1 MPPEPSA
8 SIPPSSRNLWLLLLA
23 FALIWFSNLDYR
35 HLVKPDEGRYAEI
48 PREMVA
54 TGDWTTPR
62 LNNIK
67 YFEKPALQYWA
78 TATAYTLFGEHEW
91 TARLWSGLTG
101 FAGVLFAFFAGRR
114 LFGADAGLNAA
125 LVLGSS
131 LLYLGIGHINTLDMG
146 VTFFM
151 TLGLFGFL
159 LAQHDAASPR
169 ENRVWMHV
177 TWAALACSVL
187 SKGLIG
193 LALPGAVMVLY
204 TLIQRD
210 WGLWKRLHLLSGLAL
225 FLLIT
230 VPWFVAVSIANPE
243 FFHFFFIHEHFER
256 FLTKAHGRFHPW
268 HYFVPILLL
277 GILPWLVLMFE
288 SLFKAWK
295 RENTQHFQVRR
306 FLMIWAVFIYFF
318 FSISSSKL
326 PSYILPIFPALA
338 LLIGDLL
345 AKLEPRQIFW
355 RIFPIVV
362 LAAAGLILSPFS
374 ILFASDTVP
383 LALYEKYRLW
393 IVSAAAVWLVGT
405 ALALY
410 RTRRGQL
417 RSAMIL
423 FAFTAL
429 VAFQL
434 ILSGHESLAPSNSSN
449 YLAERIKPHLKPGVP
464 FYSVNM
470 YDQTLPFYLKRTFTL
485 VAYQDE
491 LAFGLQQEP
500 EKWIS
505 DIPAF
510 GHKWRKEPY
519 ALAIMPP
526 ETFEL
531 LRSQGL
537 PMQEIA
543 RDTRRV
549 VVRTP

>member
-1 MPPEPSA
+1 MTSNPFHSKPISQ
-8 SIPPSSRNLWLLLLA
+8 RNLWLLLLT

-62 LNNIK
+62 LNDIK
-67 YFEKPALQYWA
+67 YFEKPALQYWT
-78 TATAYTLFGEHEW
+78 TAAAYSLFGEHEW

-101 FAGVLFAFFAGRR
+101 FAGVLLAFFAARR
-114 LFGADAGLNAA
+114 LFGAEAGLYSA
-125 LVLGSS
+125 LVVGSS
-131 LLYLGIGHINTLDMG
+131 FLYVGIGHINTLDMG

-159 LAQHDAASPR
+159 LAQHASATPK
-169 ENRVWMHV
+169 ENRVWMHI

-193 LALPGAVMVLY
+193 MALPGAVLVLY

-210 WGLWKRLHLLSGLAL
+210 WGLWKRLHLLTGLGL

-230 VPWFVAVSIANPE
+230 APWFIAVSLANPE
-243 FFHFFFIHEHFER
+243 FFHFFFIHEHFQR

-295 RENTQHFQVRR
+295 RDDTQGFQARR
-306 FLMIWAVFIYFF
+306 FLLIWVVFIYFF

-326 PSYILPIFPALA
+326 PSYILPVFPALA

-345 AKLEPRQIFW
+345 VKLEARQIFW
-355 RIFPIVV
+355 RMLPIVV
-362 LAAAGLILSPFS
+362 LAALGLIFSPFS
-374 ILFASDTVP
+374 VLFASDTVP
-383 LALYEKYRLW
+383 LPLYEKYRLW
-393 IVSAAAVWLVGT
+393 IVVAAAIWLLGS
-405 ALALY
+405 ALALLWVWQ
-410 RTRRGQL
+410 RQIRRAL
-417 RSAMIL
+417 IL

-429 VAFQL
+429 IAYQL
-434 ILSGHESLAPSNSSN
+434 LLSGHESLAPSNSSN
-449 YLAERIKPHLKPGVP
+449 YLAEQIKPHLKPGIP

-485 VAYQDE
+485 VAYKDE
-491 LAFGLQQEP
+491 LGFGLQQEP
-500 EKWIS
+500 EKWIPDMPTFKQMWS
-505 DIPAF
+505 N
-510 GHKWRKEPY
+510 GTY
-519 ALAIMPP
+519 ALAIMTPD
-526 ETFEL
+526 TFDL
-531 LRSQGL
+531 LHNQGL

>member
-1 MPPEPSA
+1 MPPDISQSTRPAQRS
-8 SIPPSSRNLWLLLLA
+8 LWLLLLA

-54 TGDWTTPR
+54 SGDWTTPR
-62 LNNIK
+62 LNDIK

-78 TATAYTLFGEHEW
+78 TATAYSLFGEHEW

-101 FAGVLFAFFAGRR
+101 FAGVLLAFLAGRR

-131 LLYLGIGHINTLDMG
+131 FLYIGIGHINTLDMG

-159 LAQHDAASPR
+159 LAQHSTATPK
-169 ENRVWMHV
+169 ENRVWMHI

-193 LALPGAVMVLY
+193 MALPGAVLVLY

-230 VPWFVAVSIANPE
+230 APWFIAVSLANPE
-243 FFHFFFIHEHFER
+243 FFQFFFIHEHFER
-256 FLTKAHGRFHPW
+256 FLTKTHGRFHPW

-277 GILPWLVLMFE
+277 GILPWLILMFE

-295 RENTQHFQVRR
+295 SESAQGFQPRR
-306 FLMIWAVFIYFF
+306 FLLIWALFIYFF

-345 AKLEPRQIFW
+345 VKLDARQVFW
-355 RIFPIVV
+355 RMLPVAI
-362 LAAAGLILSPFS
+362 LAAVGLIFSPFTV
-374 ILFASDTVP
+374 LFASDTVP
-383 LALYEKYRLW
+383 LPLYEKYRLW
-393 IVSAAAVWLVGT
+393 IVAAAAIWLLGT
-405 ALALY
+405 AFALFFAW
-410 RTRRGQL
+410 RQQL
-417 RSAMIL
+417 RRALIFFG
-423 FAFTAL
+423 FAGL
-429 VAFQL
+429 IAFQL
-434 ILSGHESLAPSNSSN
+434 VLSGHESLAPSNSSN
-449 YLAERIKPHLKPGVP
+449 HLAEQIKPHLKPDMP
-464 FYSVNM
+464 FYSIDM

-485 VAYQDE
+485 VDYQDE

-500 EKWIS
+500 EKWIP
-505 DIPAF
+505 DIPSF
-510 GHKWRKEPY
+510 ELKWRSDAY
-519 ALAIMPP
+519 ALAIMTP
-526 ETFEL
+526 ETFNS
-531 LRSQGL
+531 LRSHGL
-537 PMQEIA
+537 PMHEIA

>member
-1 MPPEPSA
+1 MSQ
-8 SIPPSSRNLWLLLLA
+8 RNLWLLLLA
-23 FALIWFSNLDYR
+23 FVLIWFGNLDFR

-48 PREMVA
+48 AREMVA
-54 TGDWTTPR
+54 TGDWITPR

-91 TARLWSGLTG
+91 TARLWGGLTG
-101 FAGVLFAFFAGRR
+101 FAGVLLAFFAGRR
-114 LFGADAGLNAA
+114 LFGMDAGLNAA

-131 LLYLGIGHINTLDMG
+131 FLYVGIGHMNTLDMG

-151 TLGLFGFL
+151 SLGLFGFL
-159 LAQHDAASPR
+159 LAQHSSATPK

-193 LALPGAVMVLY
+193 MALPGAVLVLY

-210 WGLWKRLHLLSGLAL
+210 WGLWKRLHLLSGMGL

-230 VPWFVAVSIANPE
+230 APWFVAVSLANPE

-256 FLTKAHGRFHPW
+256 FLTKAHGRYHPW

-277 GILPWLVLMFE
+277 GILPWLAWMFE

-295 RENTQHFQVRR
+295 TEGTHDFQPRR
-306 FLMIWAVFIYFF
+306 FLLIWILFIFFF

-338 LLIGDLL
+338 LLTGDLL
-345 AKLEPRQIFW
+345 VKLEARQVFW
-355 RIFPIVV
+355 RMVPIAI
-362 LAAAGLILSPFS
+362 LAALGLIFSPF
-374 ILFASDTVP
+374 IVLFASDTVP
-383 LALYEKYRLW
+383 LPLYEKYRLW
-393 IVSAAAVWLVGT
+393 VVAAAAIWLLGT
-405 ALALY
+405 ALALFW
-410 RTRRGQL
+410 TWHKQIRRPL
-417 RSAMIL
+417 IL
-423 FAFTAL
+423 LAFTAL

-434 ILSGHESLAPSNSSN
+434 VISGHESLSPSNSSHL
-449 YLAERIKPHLKPGVP
+449 LAEKIKPHIKPDIP

-505 DIPAF
+505 EMPSF
-510 GHKWRKEPY
+510 ELKWRNEPY
-519 ALAIMPP
+519 ALAIMSP
-526 ETFEL
+526 ETFDL
-531 LRSQGL
+531 LYSHSL
-537 PMQEIA
+537 PMLEVA

-549 VVRTP
+549 VVKTP

>member
-1 MPPEPSA
+1 MSQ
-8 SIPPSSRNLWLLLLA
+8 RNLWLLLLA
-23 FALIWFSNLDYR
+23 FVLIWFGNLDFR

-48 PREMVA
+48 AREMVA
-54 TGDWTTPR
+54 TGDWITPR

-91 TARLWSGLTG
+91 TARLWGGLTG
-101 FAGVLFAFFAGRR
+101 FAGVLLAFFAGRR
-114 LFGADAGLNAA
+114 LFGMDAGLNAA

-131 LLYLGIGHINTLDMG
+131 FLYVGIGHMNTLDMG

-151 TLGLFGFL
+151 SLGLFGFL
-159 LAQHDAASPR
+159 LAQHSSATLK
-169 ENRVWMHV
+169 ENWVWMHV

-193 LALPGAVMVLY
+193 MALPGAVLVLY

-210 WGLWKRLHLLSGLAL
+210 WGLWKRLHLLSGMGL

-230 VPWFVAVSIANPE
+230 APWFVAVSLANPE

-256 FLTKAHGRFHPW
+256 FLTKAHGRYHPW

-277 GILPWLVLMFE
+277 GILPWLAWMFE

-295 RENTQHFQVRR
+295 TEGTHDFQPRR
-306 FLMIWAVFIYFF
+306 FLLIWILFIFFF

-338 LLIGDLL
+338 LLTGDLL
-345 AKLEPRQIFW
+345 VKLEARQVFW
-355 RIFPIVV
+355 RMVPIAI
-362 LAAAGLILSPFS
+362 LAALGLIFSPF
-374 ILFASDTVP
+374 IVLFASDTVP
-383 LALYEKYRLW
+383 LPLYEKYRLW
-393 IVSAAAVWLVGT
+393 VVAAAAIWLLGT
-405 ALALY
+405 ALALFW
-410 RTRRGQL
+410 TWHKQIRRPL
-417 RSAMIL
+417 IL
-423 FAFTAL
+423 LAFTAL

-434 ILSGHESLAPSNSSN
+434 VISGHESLSPSNSSHL
-449 YLAERIKPHLKPGVP
+449 LAEKIKPHIKPDIP

-505 DIPAF
+505 EMPSF
-510 GHKWRKEPY
+510 ELKWRNEPY
-519 ALAIMPP
+519 ALAIMSP
-526 ETFEL
+526 ETFDL
-531 LRSQGL
+531 LYSHSL
-537 PMQEIA
+537 PMLEVA

-549 VVRTP
+549 VVKTP

>member
-1 MPPEPSA
+1 MPSEPSA
-8 SIPPSSRNLWLLLLA
+8 STSPSPQSLWLLLLA

-114 LFGADAGLNAA
+114 LFGTDAGLNAA

-151 TLGLFGFL
+151 TLGMFGFL
-159 LAQHDAASPR
+159 LAQHDAASSK

-193 LALPGAVMVLY
+193 LALPGAVLVLY

-210 WGLWKRLHLLSGLAL
+210 WGLWKRLHLISGLAL

-230 VPWFVAVSIANPE
+230 APWFVAVSLANPE

-288 SLFKAWK
+288 SLFKAWGK
-295 RENTQHFQVRR
+295 EKAQSFQVRR
-306 FLMIWAVFIYFF
+306 FLLIWAIFIYFF

-345 AKLEPRQIFW
+345 VKLEARQIFW
-355 RIFPIVV
+355 RMFPIVI
-362 LAAAGLILSPFS
+362 LAAIGLILSPFS
-374 ILFASDTVP
+374 VLFASDTVP

-393 IVSAAAVWLVGT
+393 IVSAAAIWLVGS
-405 ALALY
+405 ALALFWVW
-410 RTRRGQL
+410 RQQVRRSL
-417 RSAMIL
+417 IL

-429 VAFQL
+429 IAFQL

-449 YLAERIKPHLKPGVP
+449 YLAEQIKPHLKPDVP

-470 YDQTLPFYLKRTFTL
+470 YDQTLPYYLKRTFTL

-500 EKWIS
+500 DKWIP
-505 DIPAF
+505 DIPSF
-510 GHKWRKEPY
+510 ERKWRNQTY
-519 ALAIMPP
+519 ALGIMTP
-526 ETFEL
+526 ETFDS